1 MGTRAMQQPTQQPAE
16 AAVVTSQGNT
26 TIVEKPAL
34 TAASADP
41 AINSPWLRAAMLTP
55 SVTSHMSATRIGAVD
70 MRPLQEMIYKP
81 SQSLAMSFAGDP
93 NPGLM
98 ANRFSGPAIV
108 FLATTTFT
116 TQSTAAFAMH
126 TTAFR

>member
-1 MGTRAMQQPTQQPAE
+1 
-16 AAVVTSQGNT
+16 
-26 TIVEKPAL
+26 
-34 TAASADP
+34 
-41 AINSPWLRAAMLTP
+41 MLTP